1 MDRISLDP
9 ASILDEA
16 AEIAGCNDFG
26 DASFHAPL
34 ERLCDALDGEANL
47 NAAGRAAQRDRI
59 LNILVTRA
67 RTEAFLADHD
77 EILDEEIVAPV
88 VILGLPRS
96 GTTMLHRVIAEDPG
110 FDSAKWYECRFPAPP
125 TDWDWVSPDPRRAAS
140 IQREAERMAESFA
153 KVAKRLAGS
162 GDLREILG
170 RLELI
175 IELERE
181 VMDET
186 ERGIE

>member
-88 VILGLPRS
+88 VIVGLPRS
-96 GTTMLHRVIAEDPG
+96 GTTMLHRVIAEDPE
-110 FDSAKWYECRFPAPP
+110 FDSAKWYEVRYPAPFDGWEP
-125 TDWDWVSPDPRRAAS
+125 GAADARTSTSVTSSASKTKAWPGCADINAVSHNRRS
-140 IQREAERMAESFA
+140 RRTQ
-153 KVAKRLAGS
+153 L
-162 GDLREILG
+162 
-170 RLELI
+170 
-175 IELERE
+175 
-181 VMDET
+181 
-186 ERGIE
+186 